1 MSIFNKNEE
10 SKTLGIEE
18 YIERFKCCNGK
29 ISSNDSIHIKT
40 LFRSGY
46 CYSFAL
52 MLKQAFPDGGIY
64 LAWPCAH
71 IVFGL
76 NGKYYDIDGVYKKF
90 EEPNTDTPFRK
101 PIPFDSVHIP
111 NFDVIHKSFLHCKDV
126 DYNIT
131 TLELINI
138 YIKNEWLNKY
148 MDIWKRVIV
157 IDETVKKSI
166 DEIVKKL
173 AEYIRIHFD
182 DDDIKNAIGKKSL
195 EGHIYGYFYTAIN
208 RLSDFDKY

>member
-1 MSIFNKNEE
+1 MTLKEP
-10 SKTLGIEE
+10 KTLEIEE
-18 YIERFKCCNGK
+18 YIEQFKCCNGK
-29 ISSNDSIHIKT
+29 ISSNDSVHIKT

-52 MLKQAFPDGGIY
+52 MLKQAFPDGNIY

-71 IVFGL
+71 IVFGI

-111 NFDVIHKSFLHCKDV
+111 NFDIIHKSFLHCKDI
-126 DYNIT
+126 DYNIS

-138 YIKNEWLNKY
+138 YIRNEWLNNSVDMRKS
-148 MDIWKRVIV
+148 MIV
-157 IDETVKKSI
+157 IN
-166 DEIVKKL
+166 EIVEKS

-182 DDDIKNAIGKKSL
+182 DDDIKKAVGNKSL
-195 EGHIYGYFYTAIN
+195 ERHIYEYFYTAFTGF
-208 RLSDFDKY
+208 SDFDKY